1 MLDLFVGFALGLCAG
16 LYVCCV
22 VLQRTL
28 RSVDAMIIGR
38 D

>member
-1 MLDLFVGFALGLCAG
+1 MLDLFIGFALGLC
-16 LYVCCV
+16 VCCV

>member
-1 MLDLFVGFALGLCAG
+1 MLDLFIGFALGSCAG
-16 LYVCCV
+16 LCVCCV